1 MVETPRLVGLMS
13 VCDDL
18 PVAGARLVAEAK
30 AVGVPLESAFAWFR
44 ESVA

>member
-1 MVETPRLVGLMS
+1 MVETPRLVGVLS

-18 PVAGARLVAEAK
+18 PVAGARPVAESLAP
-30 AVGVPLESAFAWFR
+30 GVPLETAIAIFR

>member
-1 MVETPRLVGLMS
+1 MAGVLS

-18 PVAGARLVAEAK
+18 PVAGARPVAEPWV
-30 AVGVPLESAFAWFR
+30 VGVPLETALAIFR